1 MRLPGVAVALG
12 RTPYGGD
19 VLCVDVGGM
28 RRAGDLTLTG
38 VAGRRDAGVGQRRS
52 SITLA

>member
-12 RTPYGGD
+12 WTPYGGD
-19 VLCVDVGGM
+19 VLCVEVGRM

-38 VAGRRDAGVGQRRS
+38 SPGG
-52 SITLA
+52 